1 MLRNQQK
8 RYLKTLAHSKKA
20 VVMIG
25 NKGLTEAVLNEAD
38 RALADH
44 ELIKIKINA
53 ADRQALASMIEQ
65 LCESLDTE
73 LVQRIGHTATLFRHN
88 LDKPRIQL
96 P

>member
-8 RYLKTLAHSKKA
+8 RYLRTLAHSKRA
-20 VVMIG
+20 VVIIG
-25 NKGLTEAVLNEAD
+25 NKGLTEAVLTETD
-38 RALADH
+38 RALSDH

-53 ADRQALASMIEQ
+53 TDRQALTNMLQQ
-65 LCESLDTE
+65 LCETLNTE

-88 LDKPRIQL
+88 PERPRIQL